1 MSSILFRSPNWLG
14 DAVMATIVPRALR
27 RTFDRVGV
35 LCPSGLRDVWSAT
48 PDVDEVVS
56 FGSGG
61 EVDAYRSAGYD
72 RVLLGPLS
80 FGSAWRAW
88 RGRTRHRHGFGGSG
102 REWLLASRLPASE
115 YRRDRHQVE
124 NYRALAALVGEPAAE
139 DAPAVRP
146 FDEWREEAARL
157 WPDDGRWRVALQ
169 PGAQYGPAKRWPA
182 DRFARAAG
190 RLCDAGASVAVVG
203 GPSDRGVA
211 DEVLA
216 AEERGLDLVGR
227 TSVGSLAAVLEG
239 ADVLITNDT
248 GPMHL
253 AAAVGTPTVA
263 LFGST
268 NPTWTRPYG
277 HGHRVL
283 SHPVDCQPCYQ
294 RTCRIGYRCLTGIDL
309 EAVVDG
315 ALAGRDAR

>member
-1 MSSILFRSPNWLG
+1 MSTILFRSPNWLG
-14 DAVMATIVPRALR
+14 DAVMATVVPPALR
-27 RTFDRVGV
+27 RRFERVAV
-35 LCPSGLRDVWSAT
+35 LCPAGLQDVWRAT
-48 PDVDEVVS
+48 PEVDEVVP

-88 RGRTRHRHGFGGSG
+88 RGRTRFRHGFGGSG
-102 REWLLASRLPASE
+102 RDWLLASRLPVAE
-115 YRRDRHQVE
+115 YRRDRHQVK
-124 NYRALAALVGEPAAE
+124 NYRVLAGLVGEPSDG
-139 DAPAVRP
+139 DAPEVRP
-146 FDEWREEAARL
+146 TDGWRVEAEAL
-157 WPDDGRWRVALQ
+157 WPGDGRWRVALQ

-182 DRFARAAG
+182 DRFGEVAR
-190 RLCDAGASVAVVG
+190 RLLDVGASVAVVG
-203 GPSDRGVA
+203 GPADREVA
-211 DEVLA
+211 DDVLGH
-216 AEERGLDLVGR
+216 ERGILDFVGR
-227 TSVGSLAAVLEG
+227 TSVGSLAAVLER

-277 HGHRVL
+277 DGHRVL
-283 SHPVDCQPCYQ
+283 SHPMDCQPCYQ
-294 RTCRIGYRCLTGIDL
+294 RTCSIGYQCLTGIDL
-309 EAVVDG
+309 ESVVNG
-315 ALAGRDAR
+315 ALAGKGAE

>member
-1 MSSILFRSPNWLG
+1 
-14 DAVMATIVPRALR
+14 MATVVPRALR
-27 RTFDRVGV
+27 RSFARVGV
-35 LCPSGLRDVWSAT
+35 LCPAGLQDVWRAT
-48 PDVDEVVS
+48 PDVDEVVP

-61 EVDAYRSAGYD
+61 EVDAYRGAGYD

-88 RGRTRHRHGFGGSG
+88 RGRTRQRHGFGGAG
-102 REWLLASRLPASE
+102 RDWLLASSLPGSE

-124 NYRALAALVGEPAAE
+124 NYRALAGLVGQPAGD

-146 FDEWREEAARL
+146 TNDWREEASRL
-157 WPDDGRWRVALQ
+157 WPDEGRWRVALQ

-182 DRFARAAG
+182 DRFAQAAG
-190 RLCDAGASVAVVG
+190 RLIDAGATVAVVG
-203 GPSDRGVA
+203 GPSDREVA
-211 DEVLA
+211 DEVLG
-216 AEERGLDLVGR
+216 AEGRALDFVGR

-268 NPTWTRPYG
+268 NPIWTRPYG
-277 HGHRVL
+277 EGHRVL

-294 RTCRIGYRCLTGIDL
+294 RTCRIGYLCLHGIEL
-309 EAVVDG
+309 ESVVDA
-315 ALAGRDAR
+315 ALAGKDPS